1 MELSQLAGHDLG
13 THRHTITDDD
23 AILYA
28 LAVGAHADELDLVYE
43 RQLRVLP
50 TMACAIGL
58 WAVEQ
63 AGELGAYDRTKSLHV
78 GQRLVC
84 RKPLTPGTVSMSGRV
99 SGVYDKGRMTIV
111 EIEVS
116 ADEFD
121 AGYTIFLP
129 GIGDWGGPPPPAPA
143 PKTDVEPTWHST
155 VAVSPNAA
163 VLYRLTG
170 DKHPVHI
177 DAATA
182 EAMGLDGPILH
193 GLATLGIAAYEAA
206 HATGAHPADLQRAE
220 VRLSAPVY
228 PGSELVVSGSAAGTV
243 GDSGL
248 DLRVSVGAGIGA
260 PDAVALSGSVA
271 F

>member
-13 THRHTITDDD
+13 THQHTITEDD

-28 LAVGAHADELDLVYE
+28 LAVGAGADELDLVYE

-63 AGELGAYDRTKSLHV
+63 AGDLGAYDRTRSLHV
-78 GQRLVC
+78 GQRLRC
-84 RKPLTPGTVSMSGRV
+84 SKPLTPGTVSMHGRV
-99 SGVYDKGRMTIV
+99 GGVYDKGRVTIV
-111 EIEVS
+111 EIDVE
-116 ADEFD
+116 AENFD

-129 GIGDWGGPPPPAPA
+129 GVGDWGGPPPPTPPSKDDA
-143 PKTDVEPTWHST
+143 DLTWQST
-155 VAVSPNAA
+155 VSVSPTAA
-163 VLYRLTG
+163 ALYRLTG

-177 DAATA
+177 DSATA

-193 GLATLGIAAYEAA
+193 GLATLGMAAYAAA
-206 HATGAHPADLQRAE
+206 HATGAHPAELLMAD

-228 PGSELVVSGSAAGTV
+228 PGSKLVVSGSSPSVDDPGLQIQVDAGE
-243 GDSGL
+243 
-248 DLRVSVGAGIGA
+248 
-260 PDAVALSGSVA
+260 AVALTGSLA